1 MDAGLVTA
9 KTLKASAATVKK
21 AEEDVIAMRTSTQ
34 IIPKRYSVCCLCVS
48 QRCLINR
55 STLMM
60 PLKELSA
67 NFTKNVGNDRGQF
80 FQDRSSR
87 LPPRQIITIANAQER
102 NRHHKEQFPLLLS
115 YYLMHCIYLFI

>member
-21 AEEDVIAMRTSTQ
+21 AEEDVITA
-34 IIPKRYSVCCLCVS
+34 
-48 QRCLINR
+48 
-55 STLMM
+55 
-60 PLKELSA
+60 E
-67 NFTKNVGNDRGQF
+67 DQF

-102 NRHHKEQFPLLLS
+102 NRHHKEQFPLLLC